1 MEATQKRFD
10 ALHDRADRVGD
21 ITLRLVQGLYHFY
34 LFVVSILTLGLRL
47 KWVSRPAV
55 MYVLI
60 RQLYFTGVQSLPWML
75 LMSLFAGVAAVYN
88 VVPFAKQLE
97 DISLI
102 GSMVNTLLVQEMA
115 PLLITVF
122 LLTRSGVAVV
132 TEVGN
137 MHVRGEDM
145 LLKSMGI
152 NLHEYLHFPRMFA
165 FALCGLILTILFVGI
180 SIWLGGLI
188 AALNNEMNFT
198 QFLIEIR
205 HGTTLDGVLMMVGKG
220 AGYPLLCCGMLL
232 FQGCKV
238 GRNPNHIPVRAT
250 YGVLG
255 SLMIIVVLDVLI
267 AVVRSLL

>member
-1 MEATQKRFD
+1 MEVAQKRFD

-21 ITLRLVQGLYHFY
+21 IALRLALGLYNFY
-34 LFVVSILTLGLRL
+34 LFAASIVALGLRF
-47 KWVSRPAV
+47 KWAARPAV
-55 MYVLI
+55 VYVLI
-60 RQLYFTGVQSLPWML
+60 RQLYFTGVQSLPWVL

-115 PLLITVF
+115 PLLITIF

-132 TEVGN
+132 TEIGN

-152 NLHEYLHFPRMFA
+152 DLHEYLHFPRMFA
-165 FALCGLILTILFVGI
+165 FALCGLILTIMFIGI

-188 AALNNEMNFT
+188 AALNNEINFT

-205 HGTTLDGVLMMVGKG
+205 KGTTLNEVLMMVGKG

-238 GRNPNHIPVRAT
+238 GRNPNHIPIRAT

-255 SLMIIVVLDVLI
+255 SLMIVVVLDVLI

>member
-1 MEATQKRFD
+1 MEATQKRFA
-10 ALHDRADRVGD
+10 ALHDRADRIGD
-21 ITLRLVQGLYHFY
+21 VTLRLALGMYHFY
-34 LFVVSILTLGLRL
+34 LFVASILTVGLRF
-47 KWVSRPAV
+47 KWASRPAV
-55 MYVLI
+55 VYVLV
-60 RQLYFTGVQSLPWML
+60 RQLYFTGVQSLPWVL
-75 LMSLFAGVAAVYN
+75 LVSLFAGVAAVYN

-97 DISLI
+97 DMSLI
-102 GSMVNTLLVQEMA
+102 GSMVNNLLVQEMA
-115 PLLITVF
+115 PLLIAVF

-132 TEVGN
+132 TEIGN

-145 LLKSMGI
+145 LLKSMGVD
-152 NLHEYLHFPRMFA
+152 LHEYLHFPRMFA
-165 FALCGLILTILFVGI
+165 FALCGLVLTILFVGV

-188 AALNNEMNFT
+188 VALNNEMNFT

-205 HGTTLDGVLMMVGKG
+205 KGTTLDEVLIMAGKG

-238 GRNPNHIPVRAT
+238 DRNPNHIPIRAT

-267 AVVRSLL
+267 AMMRALL

>member
-1 MEATQKRFD
+1 MEVTQKRFD

-21 ITLRLVQGLYHFY
+21 VTLRLALGLYHFY
-34 LFVVSILTLGLRL
+34 LFVASILAVGLRF
-47 KWVSRPAV
+47 KWASRPAV
-55 MYVLI
+55 VYVLI
-60 RQLYFTGVQSLPWML
+60 RQLYFTGVQSLPWVL

-115 PLLITVF
+115 PLLIAVF

-132 TEVGN
+132 TEIGN

-152 NLHEYLHFPRMFA
+152 DLHEYLHFPRMFA
-165 FALCGLILTILFVGI
+165 FALCGLVLTILFIGV

-188 AALNNEMNFT
+188 VALNNEMNFT

-205 HGTTLDGVLMMVGKG
+205 KGTTLDEVLIMVGKG

-238 GRNPNHIPVRAT
+238 GRNPNHIPIRAT

-255 SLMIIVVLDVLI
+255 ALMIVVVLDVFI
-267 AVVRSLL
+267 AMMRALL